1 VVLYTKI
8 KEPMMRYVPSFK
20 DPRLHAGLTQQEV
33 AVRLGRTQPAIQK
46 WESGINSPTMEDL
59 CRLAELYDA
68 EPGTFFRAEDGPDF
82 VASIGDLRIVIEC
95 KHYGSDAP
103 KARERLRRQ
112 LKECGAAL
120 STVPQDFA
128 DHWIAGLKACALI
141 VAHEMK
147 HSLAE
152 RTREQSSKS
161 IDPAIRGA
169 NDGIPRPE
177 SRRRS
182 KRPKS
187 VPGGQIS

>member
-1 VVLYTKI
+1 
-8 KEPMMRYVPSFK
+8 MMRYAPSFK
-20 DPRLHAGLTQQEV
+20 EPRLTAGLTQQEV

-68 EPGTFFRAEDGPDF
+68 APAAFFREDGSDS

-95 KHYGSDAP
+95 KHAGSNAP

-112 LKECGAAL
+112 LKECSAAL

-141 VAHEMK
+141 AAHEMK
-147 HSLAE
+147 HSAQKQTG
-152 RTREQSSKS
+152 RRSPTS
-161 IDPAIRGA
+161 IEPAIQGA
-169 NDGIPRPE
+169 TDGNPPKA
-177 SRRRS
+177 RRRS
-182 KRPKS
+182 KSRAPI
-187 VPGGQIS
+187 VPAGRMP